1 MTGAALAGQ
10 GAKEM
15 SKKILHIE
23 DDQFSRL
30 LVRRTLEKEGYA
42 VLEAEDGL
50 TGIQVAQDQ
59 APDLILMDIHIPGLD
74 GYEAATKLKSMPA
87 LADAPIVA
95 LTASREPGD
104 RERSLISGCDGYI
117 TKPIQPDTL
126 AAQVRAFLEGKRETL
141 DEGQA
146 NYYLREYRDKLVN
159 RLQVQVEELS
169 RLNAE
174 LEQRVEERTRAL
186 QEAQARLMAAEKEKA
201 VVELAYAVAHELRQ
215 PQTVIVGLVELIAA
229 DKYDP
234 TQLRQ
239 ALQTIAEQIK
249 KMSHLID
256 TMGQL
261 TSVKTK
267 TFGDSIRIVD
277 LEESAR
283 QNGGP
288 QGGESAF

>member
-1 MTGAALAGQ
+1 MA
-10 GAKEM
+10 E
-15 SKKILHIE
+15 KILHIE

-30 LVRRTLEKEGYA
+30 LVRRILEREGYT

-50 TGIQVAQDQ
+50 TGIQVAQEQ
-59 APDLILMDIHIPGLD
+59 APHLILMDIHIPGLD
-74 GYEAATKLKSMPA
+74 GYETATKLKSMPA
-87 LADAPIVA
+87 LANTPIIA
-95 LTASREPGD
+95 LTASQVPGD

-117 TKPIQPDTL
+117 AKPIQPAAL

-159 RLQVQVEELS
+159 RLQAQVEGLS
-169 RLNAE
+169 RLNAD
-174 LEQRVEERTRAL
+174 LERRVKERTHAL
-186 QEAQARLMAAEKEKA
+186 QEAQAQLVAAEKEKA
-201 VVELAYAVAHELRQ
+201 VIELAYAVAHELRQ
-215 PQTVIVGLVELIAA
+215 PQTVIVGLVELITA

-239 ALQTIAEQIK
+239 ALQTIAEQIN

-267 TFGDSIRIVD
+267 TFGDTIRIVD
-277 LEESAR
+277 LEASAR
-283 QNGGP
+283 RDGP
-288 QGGESAF
+288 PVGDEINP

>member
-1 MTGAALAGQ
+1 
-10 GAKEM
+10 M

-30 LVRRTLEKEGYA
+30 LVRRILEKEGY
-42 VLEAEDGL
+42 VVVEAEDGL
-50 TGIQVAQDQ
+50 MGIQIAQEQ
-59 APDLILMDIHIPGLD
+59 APNLILMDIHIPELD
-74 GYEAATKLKSMPA
+74 GYETATKLKSMPA
-87 LADAPIVA
+87 LADTPIVA
-95 LTASREPGD
+95 LTASQVPGD

-117 TKPIQPDTL
+117 TKPIQPAAL
-126 AAQVRAFLEGKRETL
+126 AMQVRSFLDGKRETI
-141 DEGQA
+141 DDGQA

-159 RLQVQVEELS
+159 RLQAQVEELS

-174 LEQRVEERTRAL
+174 LERRVEERTRDL
-186 QEAQARLMAAEKEKA
+186 RDAQARLVEAEKEKA
-201 VVELAYAVAHELRQ
+201 VIELAYAVAHELRQ
-215 PQTVIVGLVELIAA
+215 PQTVIVGLVELITAG
-229 DKYDP
+229 KYDP
-234 TQLRQ
+234 TQLKL
-239 ALQTIAEQIK
+239 ALQTIAEQTN

-277 LEESAR
+277 LEGSAR
-283 QNGGP
+283 QNGGL

>member
-1 MTGAALAGQ
+1 MA
-10 GAKEM
+10 
-15 SKKILHIE
+15 KKILHIE

-30 LVRRTLEKEGYA
+30 LVRRILEKEGYA

-50 TGIQVAQDQ
+50 TGIQVAQEQ
-59 APDLILMDIHIPGLD
+59 VPNLILMDIHIPGLD
-74 GYEAATKLKSMPA
+74 GYETATKLKSMPA
-87 LADAPIVA
+87 LGDTPIVA
-95 LTASREPGD
+95 LTASQVPGD

-117 TKPIQPDTL
+117 TKPIQPAAL
-126 AAQVRAFLEGKRETL
+126 AAQVRAFLEGKRETI

-159 RLQVQVEELS
+159 RLQAQVEELS

-186 QEAQARLMAAEKEKA
+186 QDAQARLVAAEKEKA
-201 VVELAYAVAHELRQ
+201 VIELAYAVAHELRQ
-215 PQTVIVGLVELIAA
+215 PQTVIVGLVELITA
-229 DKYDP
+229 DRYDP
-234 TQLRQ
+234 AQLKQ
-239 ALQTIAEQIK
+239 ALQTIVEQIN

-261 TSVKTK
+261 TSVKIK
-267 TFGDSIRIVD
+267 TFGDTIRIVD

-283 QNGGP
+283 RNGGP
-288 QGGESAF
+288 QNDESDS

>member
-1 MTGAALAGQ
+1 
-10 GAKEM
+10 M

-30 LVRRTLEKEGYA
+30 LVRRILEKEGYT

-50 TGIQVAQDQ
+50 AGIQVAQDQ
-59 APDLILMDIHIPGLD
+59 TPNLILMDIHIPGLD
-74 GYEAATKLKSMPA
+74 GYEAATKLKSIPA
-87 LADAPIVA
+87 LADTPIVA
-95 LTASREPGD
+95 LTASQVPGD

-117 TKPIQPDTL
+117 TKPIQPAAL
-126 AAQVRAFLEGKRETL
+126 AAQVRAFLGGKRETI

-146 NYYLREYRDKLVN
+146 NHYLREYRDKLVN
-159 RLQVQVEELS
+159 RLQAQVEELS

-186 QEAQARLMAAEKEKA
+186 QEAQTRLTAREKEQA

-215 PQTVIVGLVELIAA
+215 PQTVIVGLAELIAA
-229 DKYDP
+229 GKYDP
-234 TQLRQ
+234 IQLKR

-267 TFGDSIRIVD
+267 TFGDAIRIVD
-277 LEESAR
+277 LEGSAR

-288 QGGESAF
+288 QSGESAF